1 MQFSYISLFLISI
14 LFTQLNG
21 NLESKFQA
29 GRIYQP
35 NQNNTYAVS
44 IGSSTDGYIL
54 IDNCNLQKNSS
65 VTRFQFGSNGK
76 LQIGKIDENGW
87 QLYKELIG
95 QNYALNLNNINTNSY
110 MIMMSTW
117 EPESLNTPYK
127 QGLTIYGSGIAIT
140 YHIGNYKFGVQMVMA
155 VGDSHIFIR
164 HCLDGEWSEWVKK

>member
-1 MQFSYISLFLISI
+1 MYLY
-14 LFTQLNG
+14 TQLNG

-117 EPESLNTPYK
+117 EPESLNAPYK

-155 VGDSHIFIR
+155 VGIR
-164 HCLDGEWSEWVKK
+164 IYL